1 MTSLQT
7 FPGKQWRWLNHSEKG
22 LDYSPLH
29 SFAYD
34 DTLCESVGKE
44 NSFPIVHTWIH
55 KPTIVLGTLDS
66 RLPSIHR
73 AIEQHNKDGFHIIVR
88 NSGGLAVFLDPGILN
103 ISLIVK
109 DTKTFTI
116 NAAYTFMWNVVREMY
131 RDAAKEILAGE
142 IVGSYCPGNY
152 DLSIGGKKFAG
163 ISQRR
168 LRDGISIQVYLA
180 ITGIGSERAEVIRRF
195 YQVAG
200 GEHSPSTPTVKPE
213 SMASISELYNR
224 EMTIA
229 DSEARMQRVFND
241 HGSSITPT
249 RLSSNEETRFQKR
262 LTLVHARNKKIL
274 GYEQKTR

>member
-7 FPGKQWRWLNHSEKG
+7 LPAKQWRWLDHSEQG

-44 NSFPIVHTWIH
+44 DSFPIVHTWIH

-73 AIEQHNKDGFHIIVR
+73 AIEQQNENGFETIVR

-109 DTKTFTI
+109 DTKTFAI

-131 RDAAKEILAGE
+131 HDAAKEILAGE
-142 IVGSYCPGNY
+142 IAGSYCPGNY

-168 LRDGISIQVYLA
+168 LRGGISIQVYLA
-180 ITGIGSERAEVIRRF
+180 VTGNGSERAEIIRHF
-195 YQVAG
+195 YQIAG
-200 GEHSPSTPTVKPE
+200 GEDSPATPKVKPE
-213 SMASISELYNR
+213 TMASLTELYNR
-224 EMTIA
+224 KMTIA
-229 DSEARMQRVFND
+229 DSEARMQRVFNN
-241 HGSSITPT
+241 HGITITPT
-249 RLSSNEETRFQKR
+249 RLSSNEESRFQKR
-262 LTLVHARNKKIL
+262 LSLIDARNKKIL
-274 GYEQKTR
+274 GYEQKAR

>member
-7 FPGKQWRWLNHSEKG
+7 FPGNEWRWLNHSEKG
-22 LDYSPLH
+22 LAYSPLH

-34 DTLCESVGKE
+34 DTLCESVGKQDA
-44 NSFPIVHTWIH
+44 FPTVHTWVH

-73 AIEQHNKDGFHIIVR
+73 AIEQQNKNGFDTIVR

-116 NAAYTFMWNVVREMY
+116 NAAYTFMWNFVREMY
-131 RDAAKEILAGE
+131 RDATHEILTGE
-142 IVGSYCPGNY
+142 VVGSYCPGNF
-152 DLSIGGKKFAG
+152 DLSIGGTKFAG

-168 LRDGISIQVYLA
+168 LRNGISIQVYLA
-180 ITGIGSERAEVIRRF
+180 ITGTGSERAEIIRQF
-195 YQVAG
+195 YQAAG
-200 GEHSPSTPTVKPE
+200 GDHNPSTPTVEPRT
-213 SMASISELYNR
+213 MASLSELYKR

-229 DSEARMQRVFND
+229 DSEARMKRVFND
-241 HGSSITPT
+241 HGITLTPAQ
-249 RLSSNEETRFQKR
+249 LSSNEEIRFQKR
-262 LTLVHARNKKIL
+262 LDLIHGRNKKIL
-274 GYEQKTR
+274 GYN